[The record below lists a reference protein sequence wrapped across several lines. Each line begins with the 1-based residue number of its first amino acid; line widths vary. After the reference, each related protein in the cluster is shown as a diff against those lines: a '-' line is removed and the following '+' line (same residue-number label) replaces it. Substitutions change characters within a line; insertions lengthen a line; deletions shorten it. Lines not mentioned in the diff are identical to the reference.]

1 MKPLARL
8 YWRWLVVA
16 LFLVVAAIALFTS
29 PRPASVSAQAP
40 TSTATNTPTD
50 TPTGT
55 PTSTPTDTPTGTPTS
70 TATNTP
76 TDTPTGTPTNTPTN
90 TPTGTPTSTPTNTP
104 TGTPTSTSTS
114 TPTSTSTSTPTPSA
128 YCATGTGGSTYTIIL
143 GKGMASET
151 KSAGVPKIV
160 VPNAADV
167 VSLYGQL
174 AGKEQGP
181 YNYARFLRP
190 NGTYIND
197 MSKESPAY
205 RRSAIFWYGQAL
217 TPATTANWRARLI
230 GAPTS
235 APFVQ
240 RAFILYPT
248 YADEGWH
255 ASAFVTFPVS
265 SQNHVYWDTA
275 NGWTPSQQQI
285 VALLP
290 PIRPVDVE
298 VMVAVVDN
306 DRDTKPF
313 RLTITAGP
321 VSQQVT
327 INGSTNGD
335 LLNIVAVT
343 LANVP
348 AGTNQVVLD
357 LVSPNGNGDSVA
369 MVGATANY
377 SCID

>member
-1 MKPLARL
+1 MKPLVRR

-16 LFLVVAAIALFTS
+16 CFLVVAAIALFTS
-29 PRPASVSAQAP
+29 PQVVPVSAQVP
-40 TSTATNTPTD
+40 TSTSTDTPTSTTTGTPTSTPTD

-55 PTSTPTDTPTGTPTS
+55 PTSTPTDTPTGTPTGTPTS
-70 TATNTP
+70 TP
-76 TDTPTGTPTNTPTN
+76 TDTPTGTPT
-90 TPTGTPTSTPTNTP
+90 GTPTSTPT
-104 TGTPTSTSTS
+104 GTP
-114 TPTSTSTSTPTPSA
+114 TSTPTPSA

-143 GKGMASET
+143 GKGMASDT

-181 YNYARFLRP
+181 YKYARFLRP
-190 NGTYIND
+190 NGTYVND
-197 MSKESPAY
+197 TTKESPAY
-205 RRSAIFWYGQAL
+205 QRAAIFWYGQNL

-230 GAPTS
+230 GAPTK

-248 YADEGWH
+248 YDDGGWH
-255 ASAFVTFPVS
+255 ASTFVTFPVS
-265 SQNHVYWDTA
+265 SQNHVYWDTT
-275 NGWTPSQQQI
+275 NGWIPSQQQI
-285 VALLP
+285 VALTP
-290 PIRPVDVE
+290 PIRPADVD

-306 DRDTKPF
+306 DRDMRPF
-313 RLTITAGP
+313 QLTISAGP

-327 INGSTNGD
+327 VNGPTNGD

-343 LANVP
+343 LAGVP
-348 AGTNQVVLD
+348 TGTSQIVLD

-369 MVGATANY
+369 MVGATVNY
-377 SCID
+377 ACTD